1 MESQSMG
8 EKLGRRIQKRR
19 LESGPLEGVG
29 AFIYCTCTKRYLF
42 LLRNESRYSGTWGV
56 VGGKIES
63 GELILESLLR
73 EMTEEIGGTIPNA
86 KLIPLEKFTSDN
98 DKFIYHTF
106 IVPVEEEFVPVLNNE
121 HRGYCWVSLED
132 HPKPLHPGV
141 WRTINF
147 EAVVAKI
154 RTLEAVL

>member
-1 MESQSMG
+1 VG
-8 EKLGRRIQKRR
+8 EKLGRRVQKRR
-19 LESGPLEGVG
+19 MESGPLEGVG
-29 AFIYCTCTKRYLF
+29 AFIYCTSTKRYLF

-73 EMTEEIGGTIPNA
+73 EMTEEIGGTIPDA

-106 IVPVEEEFVPVLNNE
+106 IVPVEEEFVPILNNE

>member
-1 MESQSMG
+1 
-8 EKLGRRIQKRR
+8 
-19 LESGPLEGVG
+19 
-29 AFIYCTCTKRYLF
+29 
-42 LLRNESRYSGTWGV
+42 
-56 VGGKIES
+56 
-63 GELILESLLR
+63 
-73 EMTEEIGGTIPNA
+73 MTEEIGGTINDA